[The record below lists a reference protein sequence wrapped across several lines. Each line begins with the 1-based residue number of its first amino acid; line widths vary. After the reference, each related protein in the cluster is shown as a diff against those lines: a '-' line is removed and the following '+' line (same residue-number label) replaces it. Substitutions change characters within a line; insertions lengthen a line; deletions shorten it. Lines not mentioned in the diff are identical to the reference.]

1 VNRALV
7 DLVLLSVRGRV
18 LRRFRLLRQPRYL
31 AATIAGLCYFL
42 LVLGPRLFASGRRPM
57 VPGPFSGGD
66 YDAALHL
73 GIGLALALAVT
84 GTWLLV
90 SAKPSLR
97 LSETEIDFLLPAPLP
112 RRDIILYSLLRQ
124 QPGLLASTLVVF
136 FLRGSR
142 AGGRDLLGFVSL
154 WALLTL
160 ADLHLKGVSL
170 WKARLHEIPLA
181 AAGLRRAVA
190 VTLGALWW
198 VTLLGALSAA
208 WRTAASGPV
217 SVQADPG
224 RFAVA
229 LAETVRHGI
238 AGVLLAPFAWLGTPL
253 SGAVLPRAAGL
264 VLLAAVVAAHVQ
276 WVVRSRASFE
286 EATLERARREAAR
299 KGISKQE
306 LQARSARHLEPFRL
320 APAGPPEVAILWKNL
335 MLRGR
340 APLRR
345 SAAILG
351 GTIALAA
358 VGAAIFGEVASA
370 ILAVGGISLLCGIPL
385 IAGLMLRN
393 DLRTDLLHA
402 DILRTWPLKGERL
415 VLAEMLAPAVNALLL
430 LLVGCGLVLAATLG
444 EALSG
449 NPADNVAVLP
459 RAAFA
464 GVPPLVAMPVVLA
477 SALVAGM
484 AVALLSLAV
493 QNLAVLVL
501 PSWVGL
507 GLTVRRGTAI
517 VGQRLLLSLGHLLAM
532 ILAALPVLAVVGTVV
547 LAHMLRRRPF
557 HLWEV
562 PVLAVVTAVI
572 LVVETLLL
580 LHFGGRLW
588 DRLDPSLEIFAAAEG
603 E

>member
-7 DLVLLSVRGRV
+7 DLVLLSVRGRL
-18 LRRFRLLRQPRYL
+18 LRRVRLLRQPRYL
-31 AATIAGLCYFL
+31 AATIAGLCYFF
-42 LVLGPRLFASGRRPM
+42 LVLGPRLFPGGRRPM
-57 VPGPFSGGD
+57 APGPFSGGD

-124 QPGLLASTLVVF
+124 QPGLLTSTLVVF

-198 VTLLGALSAA
+198 VALLGALSVA

-224 RFAVA
+224 RFAMA
-229 LAETVRHGI
+229 LAEAVRHGI

-286 EATLERARREAAR
+286 EATLERARRESAR

-306 LQARSARHLEPFRL
+306 LRARSARHLEPFHL
-320 APAGPPEVAILWKNL
+320 APSGPPEVAIPWKNL

-340 APLRR
+340 APLTRT
-345 SAAILG
+345 AAILG

-358 VGAAIFGEVASA
+358 LAAAIFGEVACA
-370 ILAVGGISLLCGIPL
+370 ILTVGGLALLCGIPL
-385 IAGLMLRN
+385 MAGLLLRN

-402 DILRTWPLKGERL
+402 DVLRTWPLKGERL
-415 VLAEMLAPAVNALLL
+415 VLAEILAPAVNVLLL
-430 LLVGCGLVLAATLG
+430 LLVGCGLLLASLLG
-444 EALSG
+444 GALSG
-449 NPADNVAVLP
+449 GTEHIIVLP
-459 RAAFA
+459 QAVFA
-464 GVPPLVAMPVVLA
+464 GAPPLLAVPVLLA

-532 ILAALPVLAVVGTVV
+532 ILAALPVLVLVGAVV
-547 LAHMLRRRPF
+547 LAHMFRHRPF

-562 PVLAVVTAVI
+562 PVLAMATGGI
-572 LVVETLLL
+572 LVVETLVL

-588 DRLDPSLEIFAAAEG
+588 DRLDPSQEIFAAAEG

>member
-1 VNRALV
+1 MNRTLV

-31 AATIAGLCYFL
+31 AATIAGLCYFF
-42 LVLGPRLFASGRRPM
+42 LVLGPRLFPGGRRHFP
-57 VPGPFSGGD
+57 PRALPSGD
-66 YDAALHL
+66 YDALLHL
-73 GIGLALALAVT
+73 VFGLGLAVT
-84 GTWLLV
+84 VTITWLLV
-90 SAKPSLR
+90 SSKPSLR

-112 RRDIILYSLLRQ
+112 RRDIIFYSLLRQ
-124 QPGLLASTLVVF
+124 QPGLLASAVVVF
-136 FLRGSR
+136 FVRGSR
-142 AGGRDLLGFVSL
+142 MGGWNLFGFVSL

-181 AAGLRRAVA
+181 AAGLRRTVAVA
-190 VTLGALWW
+190 IGALWW
-198 VTLLGALSAA
+198 IALLAALSAA

-217 SVQADPG
+217 SFQADPG
-224 RFAVA
+224 QFGLA
-229 LAETVRHGI
+229 LAEAVHHGI
-238 AGVLLAPFAWLGTPL
+238 AGVLLAPFIWLSTPL
-253 SGAVLPRAAGL
+253 SGAVLPRALGL
-264 VLLAAVVAAHVQ
+264 LLLAAVVAAHVQ

-286 EATLERARREAAR
+286 EATLERARRESAR
-299 KGISKQE
+299 KGVSKQE
-306 LQARSARHLEPFRL
+306 LRARSARHLEPFHL

-340 APLRR
+340 APLTRT
-345 SAAILG
+345 AAILG
-351 GTIALAA
+351 GTIALA
-358 VGAAIFGEVASA
+358 VFAASIFGEVASA
-370 ILAVGGISLLCGIPL
+370 VLTVGGVSLLCGIPL

-393 DLRTDLLHA
+393 DLRTDLLHT
-402 DILRTWPLKGERL
+402 DVLRTWPIKGERL
-415 VLAEMLAPAVNALLL
+415 VLAEMLAPALNVLLL
-430 LLVGCGLVLAATLG
+430 LLVGCGLVLAAALG

-449 NPADNVAVLP
+449 STDRTLVLP
-459 RAAFA
+459 RAVFA
-464 GVPPLVAMPVVLA
+464 GAPPLLAVPVLLA

-493 QNLAVLVL
+493 QNLAALVL

-532 ILAALPVLAVVGTVV
+532 ILAVLPVLAVVGAVA
-547 LAHMLRRRPF
+547 LAHAFRHRPF

-562 PVLAVVTAVI
+562 PVLALVTAVI
-572 LVVETLLL
+572 LVVETLVL

-588 DRLDPSLEIFAAAEG
+588 DRLDPSLEIFAAAEA